1 MLSILLNTEKCFSLP
16 LIAMRVDGVV
26 YVDGREVEDVGNEAR
41 TWLQSDF
48 LAQCRTLFRPAVLG
62 LRLLSAIRERMVL
75 DNELE
80 CGAIGQSKS
89 VQSGKARD
97 EAYREFLDD

>member
-1 MLSILLNTEKCFSLP
+1 MFE
-16 LIAMRVDGVV
+16 
-26 YVDGREVEDVGNEAR
+26 
-41 TWLQSDF
+41 
-48 LAQCRTLFRPAVLG
+48 
-62 LRLLSAIRERMVL
+62 LRFLSAIRERMVL